1 MTDLAT
7 APRLDDAAHDG
18 ALVENYRRGGFMQR
32 LQFGAR
38 PALIIIDFVKAYLLE
53 DSPLYG
59 GEGIRVAL
67 RGAIQLLASARL
79 ADIPILHTNLGYERD
94 GRNGGVFFRKVGALQ
109 SFVRDTAHPE
119 RGEFA
124 DGLEPLANEM
134 VITKQYSSA
143 FFGTTLAATLTA
155 NGIDTLIIAG
165 VSTSGCVRASGV
177 DCCQYG
183 FIPIVVRD
191 AVGDRAPGPHE
202 ANLFDL
208 NAKYAEVVDLSEAQH
223 YLANISHAAHR
234 NAR

>member
-1 MTDLAT
+1 MEQLVTESSLGDPAK
-7 APRLDDAAHDG
+7 DG
-18 ALVENYRRGGFMQR
+18 ALVDNYRRGGFMQR
-32 LQFGAR
+32 LQFGPH

-59 GEGIRVAL
+59 GQGIQVAL
-67 RGAIQLLASARL
+67 RGAIQLLAAARL
-79 ADIPILHTNLGYERD
+79 AQIPIFHTNLGYDSD

-109 SFVRDTAHPE
+109 SFVRDTAHPK

-124 DGLEPLANEM
+124 EGLEPLPNET

-177 DCCQYG
+177 DCCQHG
-183 FIPIVVRD
+183 FIPMVVRD

-223 YLANISHAAHR
+223 YLASLSQT
-234 NAR
+234 ARRSAR